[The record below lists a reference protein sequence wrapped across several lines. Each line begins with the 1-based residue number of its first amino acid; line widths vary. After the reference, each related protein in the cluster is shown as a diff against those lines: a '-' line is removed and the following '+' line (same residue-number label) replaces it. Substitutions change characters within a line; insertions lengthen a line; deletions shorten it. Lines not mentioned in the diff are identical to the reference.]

1 MIFCLL
7 FGQGHGLLVEVF
19 AMSFFW
25 SVLLREAD
33 QKEWPVCFL
42 LQDTTLNSAGLVL
55 ARLPTAVPLSGISR
69 FGSTFIPKGVRR

>member
-1 MIFCLL
+1 MGFWLKSLPCL
-7 FGQGHGLLVEVF
+7 
-19 AMSFFW
+19 FFW

-55 ARLPTAVPLSGISR
+55 EHWQMAV
-69 FGSTFIPKGVRR
+69 F

>member
-1 MIFCLL
+1 M
-7 FGQGHGLLVEVF
+7 LLVEVF
-19 AMSFFW
+19 VMSFFW

-55 ARLPTAVPLSGISR
+55 IHQQTAIFLVESVGLAQLSPLDASGDD
-69 FGSTFIPKGVRR
+69 